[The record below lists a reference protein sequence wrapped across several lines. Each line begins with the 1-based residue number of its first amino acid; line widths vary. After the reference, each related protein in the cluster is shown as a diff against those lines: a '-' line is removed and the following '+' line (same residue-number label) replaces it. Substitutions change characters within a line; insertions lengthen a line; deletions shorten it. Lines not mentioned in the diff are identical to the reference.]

1 MGRKCSLKRHK
12 KSIRKRTDSPV
23 NIHEQSVHEEYIHER
38 SVHEE
43 YIHERSVHEEY
54 IHERSVHP
62 VGTYPRCVLQPS
74 KDWNTS
80 TFPFTCTH
88 PHVGTYPR
96 CVLKK
101 KRARM
106 SYITRN

>member
-23 NIHEQSVHEEYIHER
+23 NIHEQSVHEEYIHEQ
-38 SVHEE
+38 
-43 YIHERSVHEEY
+43 SVHEEY

-74 KDWNTS
+74 KEWNTS
-80 TFPFTCTH
+80 TFPFTCRDV
-88 PHVGTYPR
+88 PQVRP
-96 CVLKK
+96 
-101 KRARM
+101 
-106 SYITRN
+106 